1 MCLWAPRAGGGPSR
15 APLPDGR
22 VCLWPVQE
30 PKRSLPF
37 FQLRKV
43 WGQVWHSIQAL
54 KEDCGRLQQG
64 QRAAMYVPGGSPSL
78 AQSCLVARPQD
89 GGRGEGP
96 GVAVGRASRGTL
108 VWKGGTEGGFV
119 RPDQASVVSGRRWGH
134 RRACCGVG
142 RPPSPDR
149 PARPG

>member
-1 MCLWAPRAGGGPSR
+1 M
-15 APLPDGR
+15 
-22 VCLWPVQE
+22 QE

-43 WGQVWHSIQAL
+43 WGQVWHSVQAL

-78 AQSCLVARPQD
+78 AQSCPVARPQD

-96 GVAVGRASRGTL
+96 GVAAGRASRGTL
-108 VWKGGTEGGFV
+108 VWKGGMEGGSV
-119 RPDQASVVSGRRWGH
+119 RPDQAGVVGGRRRGVDRVGLPDGGQH
-134 RRACCGVG
+134 RDRGRARCGVG
-142 RPPSPDR
+142 WPPSPDR